1 MNAAQGV
8 PPFALP
14 MLLSGYGQVVGQS
27 PLQPSAFIPPFLSM
41 PAPAAMFGVMQ
52 PIAGAGYA
60 RAGGL
65 APYSN
70 EAWLGNLFGGDQS
83 REGARMERVLRSDP
97 FARAAFEQAIGGR
110 IIDFGREG
118 DGRIAVQRMAANPYA
133 QALGGGALSPIA
145 SQLGG
150 LYQQMNEGVGMAR
163 NGGLLGQSPFEA
175 LALSG
180 FANMAN
186 QLIAAAGGGGG
197 ASGMPPLFGTGQ
209 GSWNRLRRRRA
220 RSRAPRPP
228 TERRRRTHSAQVN
241 SILNDPSLTM
251 EDKIML
257 SLMCIC
263 REDGRRHQAPE
274 RVPQQAAEPAG
285 RQEGRQVGREVDRHR
300 DQEARADDP
309 EAQPAVRHARQD
321 HGALRSVGQE
331 RDPVDARL
339 ISLRRRYAG
348 APQPA
353 LRPPQPALRGSARAS
368 PTRPHLSLARSGSH
382 QTVTS
387 GRGDVTRVAHCPT
400 LRDA

>member
-209 GSWNRLRRRRA
+209 GSWNPQA
-220 RSRAPRPP
+220 APGKIQG
-228 TERRRRTHSAQVN
+228 TSAAKEGNHSAQVS

-257 SLMCIC
+257 ALMCIC
-263 REDGRRHQAPE
+263 EKMDEDIKRQTEYLNKLQNQQGGGKKGGGGKSGEKSIDIETKKLE
-274 RVPQQAAEPAG
+274 RMIQKRSQLFDTLSKIME
-285 RQEGRQVGREVDRHR
+285 RY
-300 DQEARADDP
+300 DQSAKNVI
-309 EAQPAVRHARQD
+309 Q
-321 HGALRSVGQE
+321 SM
-331 RDPVDARL
+331 
-339 ISLRRRYAG
+339 
-348 APQPA
+348 
-353 LRPPQPALRGSARAS
+353 RG
-368 PTRPHLSLARSGSH
+368 
-382 QTVTS
+382 
-387 GRGDVTRVAHCPT
+387 
-400 LRDA
+400 